1 MNIKADITI
10 IIALIVILAGILY
23 FKGGDEPATPIPEKP
38 TATSTTGGGN
48 SNGTE
53 TEAKDATI
61 TAKVNAPASAIG
73 VSIAPLEIIEDS
85 RCPSDVV
92 CIQAGTVRVR
102 VKITDPNGE
111 RVLIA
116 VLNTPIPSAYATIT
130 LTEVEPE
137 ARAEIP
143 IRTNEYRLK
152 FEIKKQ

>member
-1 MNIKADITI
+1 MKKDLTALLVL
-10 IIALIVILAGILY
+10 IAVLILIAYILSPRSPGVPS
-23 FKGGDEPATPIPEKP
+23 PAQTPPP
-38 TATSTTGGGN
+38 TNGN
-48 SNGTE
+48 SVSE
-53 TEAKDATI
+53 TTPNTPVEPSEITI
-61 TAKVNAPASAIG
+61 TAKINNPTSGLG
-73 VSIAPLEIIEDS
+73 VTIAPIEVVEDS

-116 VLNTPIPSAYATIT
+116 VLNTPIPSAYAATT

-152 FEIKKQ
+152 FEIKK